1 METNTDIV
9 TIPREEYDL
18 LIRAEMKLQSLREIH
33 MREGYISTSIL
44 KYFLGIPEEE
54 KKDEGNE

>member
-1 METNTDIV
+1 MEANTDIV

-18 LIRAEMKLQSLREIH
+18 LVKAETKIQFLREIH

-54 KKDEGNE
+54 KKR

>member
-1 METNTDIV
+1 MEANTDIV

-18 LIRAEMKLQSLREIH
+18 LIKAEMKINFLREIH

-54 KKDEGNE
+54 SKDESSK

>member
-18 LIRAEMKLQSLREIH
+18 LVKAETKLQFLREIH

-54 KKDEGNE
+54 KKDESNG